1 MTGHN
6 QIVLQMT
13 QYQCYYF
20 SKGKNIDA
28 SEVLTVLRDMGIEL
42 TPKEE
47 ETLWDALPIHG
58 ELSKCPF

>member
-13 QYQCYYF
+13 KYQCYYF

-28 SEVLTVLRDMGIEL
+28 SDVLTVLRDMGIEL
-42 TPKEE
+42 TEREE
-47 ETLWDALPIHG
+47 ETLWDTLPIHG
-58 ELSKCPF
+58 ELSKGPL